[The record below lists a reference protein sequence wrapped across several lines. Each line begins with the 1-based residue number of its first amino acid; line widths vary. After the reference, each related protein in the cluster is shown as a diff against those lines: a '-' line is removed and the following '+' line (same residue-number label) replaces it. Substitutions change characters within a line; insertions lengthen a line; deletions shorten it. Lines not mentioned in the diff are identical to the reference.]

1 MAARAVSQLARGAVA
16 LSLLVCLVAADLA
29 GIAHDL
35 SVRHAV
41 CLSHGELIDVPLQA
55 RPPSPAGP
63 VLEGTAASPTHHHCA
78 AGMLA
83 RAAEQPELVGLPR
96 PVLAWWPA
104 PVLPALRA
112 GHRAIGLLRLAP
124 KASPPVPPRG

>member
-1 MAARAVSQLARGAVA
+1 MAGRAVSQLARSAMA
-16 LSLLVCLVAADLA
+16 LALLVCLVAADLA

-41 CLSHGELIDVPLQA
+41 CLEHGELVDVPLQA
-55 RPPSPAGP
+55 RRPSPTGP
-63 VLEGTAASPTHHHCA
+63 ALEETARRSMHHHCA

-83 RAAEQPELVGLPR
+83 RAAERAELVALPP
-96 PVLAWWPA
+96 PVLAQWTVCSA
-104 PVLPALRA
+104 PDLAA

-124 KASPPVPPRG
+124 KSSPPRPPRG